1 MEKIDLNKENE
12 ELKSIFTTKRE
23 ISHAFVT
30 GTTGLLGN
38 NLVRALVNRGI
49 KVTGLV
55 RNIKNAKK
63 QFSDL
68 EITFVEGNLN
78 NPDSYKEALKACDG
92 LFHTA
97 AYFKEAYKGG
107 ENHWSKLYNTN
118 VTGTINLMTA
128 AKKAGIKNMIHT
140 SSIAV
145 LKAEKNQLIDETM
158 LRDKDDKEINDYY
171 RSKILSDEAVKK
183 FLNENPDIFCCFV
196 LPGFMFGPGD
206 MGPTSSGQLVMDY
219 VNKKIPG
226 IIPSSYSVVD
236 ARDVAEHEIMAME
249 KGKKGELYLAAG
261 KFMTMKE
268 LLEELSK
275 VTGIPAPKRVIP
287 LSFLK
292 ILAVFNE
299 LISKLTKKET
309 LINKATI
316 HVIKNDYMRN
326 NFSHKKSKKELGCEF
341 RSLDETLKDVI
352 NWYKENG
359 YL

>member
-1 MEKIDLNKENE
+1 MNANAENIDKYFGKEDNVTRIYLNFSNPWPKDKHKKRRLTHITKLKKYLEFLSGKKEIYFKTDDYNFFE
-12 ELKSIFTTKRE
+12 ESRE
-23 ISHAFVT
+23 
-30 GTTGLLGN
+30 
-38 NLVRALVNRGI
+38 
-49 KVTGLV
+49 
-55 RNIKNAKK
+55 
-63 QFSDL
+63 
-68 EITFVEGNLN
+68 
-78 NPDSYKEALKACDG
+78 
-92 LFHTA
+92 
-97 AYFKEAYKGG
+97 YFKEIGFK
-107 ENHWSKLYNTN
+107 EEIIIH
-118 VTGTINLMTA
+118 NLQKDDIYL
-128 AKKAGIKNMIHT
+128 KKAGIKNMIHT

-158 LRDKDDKEINDYY
+158 LRDKDDEEINDYY

-249 KGKKGELYLAAG
+249 KGKRGELYLAAG

-341 RSLDETLKDVI
+341 GSLDETLKDVI

>member
-1 MEKIDLNKENE
+1 MEKINLHNENE
-12 ELKSIFTTKRE
+12 KSTAKRE
-23 ISHAFVT
+23 IKHAFVT
-30 GTTGLLGN
+30 GATGLLGN

-63 QFSDL
+63 QFPDL

-78 NPDSYKEALKACDG
+78 NPDSYKEALKGCDG

-107 ENHWSKLYNTN
+107 ENHWPKLYNTN
-118 VTGTINLMTA
+118 VKGTIDLMTA
-128 AKKAGIKNMIHT
+128 AKKAGIENIVHT

-158 LRDKDDKEINDYY
+158 LRNKDDKEINDYY

-249 KGKKGELYLAAG
+249 KGKRGELYLAAG

-275 VTGIPAPKRVIP
+275 VTGIPAPKRIIP
-287 LSFLK
+287 LPFLK

-299 LISKLTKKET
+299 LVSKLTKKET

-316 HVIKNDYMRN
+316 SVIKNDYMRN